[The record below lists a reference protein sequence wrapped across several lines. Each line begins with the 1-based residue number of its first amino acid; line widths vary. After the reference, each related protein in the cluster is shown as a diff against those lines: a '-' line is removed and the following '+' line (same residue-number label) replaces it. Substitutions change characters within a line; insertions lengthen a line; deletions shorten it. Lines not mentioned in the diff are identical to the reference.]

1 MQRITFFQGESVI
14 HRIDPRARVVVA
26 AVYAVLVAMAVRLD
40 VLGVALG
47 VAAATVAAA
56 RLPWRDVLGRLIPL
70 NVFMLLLLV
79 TLPLTSGGEPL
90 FSVGPVGVSRQGL
103 RLAATI
109 AIKGNAIVLA
119 LVALLATVEVTA
131 LGHALSHLRVPDK
144 LTWLLLFSV
153 RYIDVIHREYRR
165 MAAAMKVRGFRPRA
179 NLHTYRTYGH
189 LVGMLLVRSFDR
201 ADRVLAAMKCRGFQG
216 RFYVLDHFHFSRRD
230 AAFTLTAG
238 VVLLLMAVAEWTP
251 WA

>member
-26 AVYAVLVAMAVRLD
+26 AVYAVLVAMAVRFA

-47 VAAATVAAA
+47 VAVAAVAAA
-56 RLPWRDVLGRLIPL
+56 RLPWRDVFRRLVPL

-119 LVALLATVEVTA
+119 LVALLATVEITA

-230 AAFTLTAG
+230 AAFALTAG
-238 VVLLLMAVAEWTP
+238 VVLLLMAVAEWTT